1 MKQFLSLEERFINAS
16 ILGDKNELNE
26 LKKTGYNPTLKEIDV
41 LNQNAKDIMTI
52 KAVKEVFNIDLNPE
66 RLNIEYGKTNMQN
79 YIGQSNSLG
88 V

>member
-1 MKQFLSLEERFINAS
+1 
-16 ILGDKNELNE
+16 
-26 LKKTGYNPTLKEIDV
+26 
-41 LNQNAKDIMTI
+41 MTI